1 MDFIGHDA
9 VQGAVAPSRFGKY
22 PWRDG
27 LDDACSRLVSAGTVW
42 PDVLHHGLT
51 WIPLP
56 LILQGLIV
64 GLQDPDKISHAGS
77 IPVFSHI
84 RNLSIGRG
92 LASLPEPHQEICDV
106 SHGVLSINH
115 HVKHQLSGEAPQD
128 WRKPAGTTPPALSR
142 NCRLAGPVPLL
153 SLWDVSLTLSTWP
166 APSRAGMKWLY
177 LGWLGPVHRDQ
188 PTKPVGSWLT
198 SPLSSNCPPRDIK
211 DLH

>member
-1 MDFIGHDA
+1 MT
-9 VQGAVAPSRFGKY
+9 QSKGAVVPSRFEKY

-27 LDDACSRLVSAGTVW
+27 FDDARSRLVSAGAV
-42 PDVLHHGLT
+42 
-51 WIPLP
+51 
-56 LILQGLIV
+56 LQGLIA

-84 RNLSIGRG
+84 RDLSIGRG
-92 LASLPEPHQEICDV
+92 LASLPEPHQEISDV

-153 SLWDVSLTLSTWP
+153 SLWMY
-166 APSRAGMKWLY
+166 R
-177 LGWLGPVHRDQ
+177 
-188 PTKPVGSWLT
+188 
-198 SPLSSNCPPRDIK
+198 
-211 DLH
+211 

>member
-1 MDFIGHDA
+1 MDFIVHDSPR
-9 VQGAVAPSRFGKY
+9 GPLLRRISRSIRREMVSTMLAADWF
-22 PWRDG
+22 
-27 LDDACSRLVSAGTVW
+27 RLVLSRRRFLSVVGIGRPPLDNVDRGLRSSLWLLGRPASRTDVDT
-42 PDVLHHGLT
+42 PDSYLLE
-51 WIPLP
+51 
-56 LILQGLIV
+56 GLIV

-92 LASLPEPHQEICDV
+92 LASLPEPHQEISDV

-153 SLWDVSLTLSTWP
+153 SL
-166 APSRAGMKWLY
+166 
-177 LGWLGPVHRDQ
+177 
-188 PTKPVGSWLT
+188 
-198 SPLSSNCPPRDIK
+198 
-211 DLH
+211 

>member
-1 MDFIGHDA
+1 MDRSAWSRNGLHAHDA
-9 VQGAVAPSRFGKY
+9 VQGAVASSHFEKY

-27 LDDACSRLVSAGTVW
+27 FADARSRSVSAGPVW
-42 PDVLHHGLT
+42 PNRRALGADSSRSSGIGRPLLDNVDRGLRSSLWLLGRPASRT
-51 WIPLP
+51 DADTPDSY
-56 LILQGLIV
+56 LQGLIV

-92 LASLPEPHQEICDV
+92 LASLPEPHQEISDV

-153 SLWDVSLTLSTWP
+153 SLWMY
-166 APSRAGMKWLY
+166 R
-177 LGWLGPVHRDQ
+177 
-188 PTKPVGSWLT
+188 
-198 SPLSSNCPPRDIK
+198 
-211 DLH
+211 